1 MKAKDF
7 EKLGVDEETAKKLE
21 EASLEELKG
30 YIPKSRFDEVNEAK
44 KKLEDD
50 LKTQVEEL
58 EKLKESVKESAG
70 DTDKLRGQ
78 IEQLQTDLKNQQTES
93 VNMAKTYALKE
104 ELAKAGVLDAD
115 YIIYKAGG
123 LDKFNFDKENK
134 PVGVEDSLKPYKE
147 DTSMNH
153 LFKQKSPYNPSS
165 GSGGNITNPFAKET
179 FNLTEQGRLLR
190 SNPEQARSMAAA
202 AGVTL

>member
-153 LFKQKSPYNPSS
+153 LFKQKPPYNPSG